1 MGLWTTL
8 YLSVMGEKGFRQ
20 AGYLSTKNAH
30 ILADKLSKKG
40 YKIENKN
47 FFNEFV
53 VVTDDAD
60 EYLKQ
65 LELVN
70 ISGGIKLD
78 EKRILVAV
86 TEMISDEDISLYLE
100 TV

>member
-1 MGLWTTL
+1 MGLWVTL

-20 AGYLSTKNAH
+20 AGFLSAEKAH
-30 ILADKLSKKG
+30 TLADKLIKKG
-40 YKIENKN
+40 YKTENKN

-53 VVTDDAD
+53 VITDSAD
-60 EYLKQ
+60 EYLKK
-65 LELVN
+65 LESVN

-78 EKRILVAV
+78 EKRILIAV
-86 TEMISDEDISLYLE
+86 TEMISDEDIQLYAE